1 MGETPACFATSYI
14 VTALRRRLGV
24 RFTLLPSAVFDVAI
38 LTEKNQNP

>member
-24 RFTLLPSAVFDVAI
+24 RERLSLAVLDVLI
-38 LTEKNQNP
+38 LS